1 MSDKI
6 KILVVEDDVSVAS
19 LMTFLLTRAGYDVK
33 VAFRGRQAL
42 ELTQREKFGLIT
54 LDVDLPGMD
63 GFEICRELRQRDI
76 SSQTPIVFV
85 SGRADE
91 ASRQK
96 AFALGASDFIEK
108 PFPADDYICRIDAF
122 ARTESC
128 PLEIEVVR

>member
-1 MSDKI
+1 MNEKI
-6 KILVVEDDVSVAS
+6 KILVVEDEVSVAS
-19 LMTFLLTRAGYDVK
+19 LMTFLLTRAGYDVQ

-42 ELTQREKFGLIT
+42 ELAQREKFGLIT
-54 LDVDLPGMD
+54 LDVDMPGLN
-63 GFEICRELRQRDI
+63 GFEICRELRQQDV

-108 PFPADDYICRIDAF
+108 PFPADDFICRIDSF
-122 ARTESC
+122 ARTEFC
-128 PLEIEVVR
+128 PSETAVAS